1 MPAKSDPE
9 SADPHKIA
17 MPKGGNPEAD
27 AAGAL
32 SGGEAQRGDPA
43 SAPRPL
49 GRKDPTLTG
58 ENAPS
63 KDNVP
68 IR

>member
-1 MPAKSDPE
+1 MSAKSDPE

-17 MPKGGNPEAD
+17 MPKGGDPQGD

-32 SGGEAQRGDPA
+32 SGGEAQRGDPDA
-43 SAPRPL
+43 APRPL
-49 GRKDPTLTG
+49 GRKDPATTG